1 MNIIEHLSEEIAQ
14 QSRNGRTDMY
24 IETVLLKELGYK
36 VEDDS
41 DRQFIDRATLETLMR
56 KYNFKNKLKTSISPI
71 ILNEEHNINKEK
83 SKDKSRE
90 EI

>member
-1 MNIIEHLSEEIAQ
+1 MNLIEHLSEEIAK

-24 IETVLLKELGYK
+24 IETVLLKELGYNN
-36 VEDDS
+36 VEES

-56 KYNFKNKLKTSISPI
+56 KYSFKNRLKT
-71 ILNEEHNINKEK
+71 NVEHNIIKEHDTSNKTIE
-83 SKDKSRE
+83 DKSRE